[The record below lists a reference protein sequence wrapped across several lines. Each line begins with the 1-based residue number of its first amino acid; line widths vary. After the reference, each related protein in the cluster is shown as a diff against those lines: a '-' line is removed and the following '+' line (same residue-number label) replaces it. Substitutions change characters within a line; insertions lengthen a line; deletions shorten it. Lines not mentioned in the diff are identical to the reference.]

1 VIHAVS
7 HLYLQRSEPHD
18 PWTRRSA
25 AEFAEDL
32 GFGPGSPVGR
42 QLRAEGLD
50 RSVRCGPVYASYSIQ
65 HVVLNIVLEAA
76 RRPMPPPP
84 PPPPPPPDPRTGPV
98 AEVAVDTALR
108 NGPAGRKV
116 AAVSRGLRLV
126 ILASRDGWHQVRT
139 PAGQIGWLALEEVSR
154 R

>member
-1 VIHAVS
+1 VS
-7 HLYLQRSEPHD
+7 HLYLQRSEAVD

-32 GFGPGSPVGR
+32 GFGPGSPAGR
-42 QLRAEGLD
+42 RLKAEGLD
-50 RSVRCGPVYASYSIQ
+50 RSVRCGPLYASYSIQ

-76 RRPMPPPP
+76 SRPPFRPPPP
-84 PPPPPPPDPRTGPV
+84 PPPVVRAGPR

-108 NGPAGRKV
+108 DGPAGRKT
-116 AAVSRGLRLV
+116 AAVSRGLRLA
-126 ILASRDGWHQVRT
+126 ILASRDGWHRVRT
-139 PAGQIGWLALEEVSR
+139 PAGQTGWLAFAEVTR